1 MYHCQINFYFTGIP
15 CQAFEQIKTAAPLAH
30 FTHTFSQ
37 SRELDAALLAHADA
51 VFANLDGMD
60 EEGALRLLL
69 TQKRADAQ
77 VIVLAD
83 SSQADRTGAYL
94 NELTD
99 LWICPMSEQMIR
111 FRFLK
116 WQQAY
121 KTDKDFWQTSQY
133 LETTI
138 DHVPNLIWYKD
149 KNGIHEK
156 VNESFCRT
164 VNKTK
169 QQVQGKGHA
178 YIWDV
183 EEDDPVCTASE
194 QEVMK
199 SKKTRVAEENV
210 KTKEGMRKLMTYKSP
225 LYDLD
230 GSVMGTVGVAID
242 VTKERVYEK
251 EIERKNRTLEKIFTT
266 LDCGVMRHSLDG
278 SQILSINRAA
288 LNILGYA

>member
-15 CQAFEQIKTAAPLAH
+15 CQAFEQIKIAAPLAH

-37 SRELDAALLAHADA
+37 SRELDAALLAPADA

-156 VNESFCRT
+156 VN
-164 VNKTK
+164 
-169 QQVQGKGHA
+169 
-178 YIWDV
+178 
-183 EEDDPVCTASE
+183 
-194 QEVMK
+194 
-199 SKKTRVAEENV
+199 
-210 KTKEGMRKLMTYKSP
+210 
-225 LYDLD
+225 
-230 GSVMGTVGVAID
+230 
-242 VTKERVYEK
+242 
-251 EIERKNRTLEKIFTT
+251 
-266 LDCGVMRHSLDG
+266 
-278 SQILSINRAA
+278 
-288 LNILGYA
+288 